1 MGCLLNGMGE
11 GRISHYLPLSF
22 PGGRREL
29 TGGLDYDFSPASHGP
44 LSPHSAALKAAP
56 PQVLPPLSLWLS
68 SFLGLRKGG
77 HGVKGAPGNQDSFQ
91 MFVFKSVFELKN

>member
-1 MGCLLNGMGE
+1 MLNGMGE
-11 GRISHYLPLSF
+11 GRISHYLLLNF

-29 TGGLDYDFSPASHGP
+29 TGGLDYDFSG
-44 LSPHSAALKAAP
+44 LSWTSAATLLSAVLKAAS

-77 HGVKGAPGNQDSFQ
+77 HGVKGAPGNQDSFKCLFLNQ
-91 MFVFKSVFELKN
+91 ALN